1 MEANTDEVDKFVSG
15 ARANLGNQDDVFR
28 EIYKEIIPPHPA
40 EITEKS
46 KKRGKGKKQ
55 PIDGLKHEL
64 EIIFGLR
71 RRNNPEDG
79 LSGIQ
84 NIQKKVDMDLT
95 SCLLRPGGNLQ
106 VNLEV
111 CHWCTHRQGCQN
123 SETNLTRQIEYVY
136 SSKHPKRKG
145 VKDDAILIKK
155 CIQNEVLVIESNV
168 AGMINTNKVDLFRPG
183 FGGKNERRVHIMPL
197 SEVRN
202 TVNEQS
208 WSHLFHSMYLGR
220 TLTVLEACLLNFLP
234 MKHNI
239 RLDVFEDHE
248 NGFRTVKEVKN
259 MFSEFNIEKGNN
271 RKVFDRKLISSD
283 VMEIFRQGF
292 GNNIKQDVFYHNL
305 VRKSDKLF
313 PSGLHGTEELF
324 SSDTEET
331 DFRAR
336 LLGFLWEVWGSVKDL
351 NSGDS
356 MLEVPYFGRRPP
368 AIILHGQGTQINE
381 LPFQYQLI
389 RIKEVPGLIHSWLI
403 FDSTEYPKVIRR
415 SRRPLTQKIDPTWQD
430 QSQHPPQRLEDLLQR
445 SHQFRTIRGRVQ
457 ARYNL
462 RNWELP
468 PRPGEQHVAD
478 GTTETLYFPPKDIF
492 SACSLTKQLRNVKN
506 SLGNPGGKILF
517 LRLQSI
523 FDSLFLS
530 INPTVTMS
538 ELTDTEFKEDLLEE
552 LHKPSHRRFLPSACV
567 LLISKDKRF
576 HKYIRFLSDPNQTD
590 NSNNTITE
598 QITIF
603 TRERSDLQDEHI
615 VENTQLKVLFEMR
628 RVARVSTRENEV
640 FDTVFENWKEHRP
653 QTVERIKK
661 MHGAE
666 VEAFLEIM
674 NYSDKTV
681 SNKLISRRYLW
692 ISPLTHHEFE
702 NPTVDID
709 CLAEGIKNHLNHT
722 GQDGVVMVA
731 RTHEIPYIESL
742 IGKVEYRVIQLYKE
756 MKHEFVYWV
765 SSPPIG
771 AHSPNFLTVG
781 SFDEF

>member
-1 MEANTDEVDKFVSG
+1 MEAKMDEVEKFESEERASSG
-15 ARANLGNQDDVFR
+15 NKNDLLT

-40 EITEKS
+40 EITEKL
-46 KKRGKGKKQ
+46 KRRGKGKKQ
-55 PIDGLKHEL
+55 PLIGLKHEL
-64 EIIFGLR
+64 EVIFGLR
-71 RRNNPEDG
+71 RRNRPEDG

-84 NIQKKVDMDLT
+84 NIQKSADMDLT
-95 SCLLRPGGNLQ
+95 PCLLKPGGNLL

-145 VKDDAILIKK
+145 VKEDAILIKK
-155 CIQNEVLVIESNV
+155 CIQNEVLVIQSTV
-168 AGMINTNKVDLFRPG
+168 AGMIHTNKVDLFRPG

-202 TVNEQS
+202 TANKQS
-208 WSHLFHSMYLGR
+208 WSHLFQSEYLGR

-248 NGFRTVKEVKN
+248 NGFRTVKEVKDV
-259 MFSEFNIEKGNN
+259 FIELNIEKGNN
-271 RKVFDRKLISSD
+271 KIVFNNKMNNSD
-283 VMEIFRQGF
+283 VMEIFRRGLE
-292 GNNIKQDVFYHNL
+292 NNINQDIFYHNL
-305 VRKSDKLF
+305 VRHSDKFF

-324 SSDTEET
+324 SNNSEEM
-331 DFRAR
+331 DFKTR
-336 LLGFLWEVWGSVKDL
+336 LLEFLWEVWNSVKDL
-351 NSGDS
+351 NNEDV
-356 MLEVPYFGRRPP
+356 MLEDPYFGKRPP
-368 AIILHGQGTQINE
+368 GIILHGKGTKIND

-389 RIKEVPGLIHSWLI
+389 RIKEVPGLKIPWLI
-403 FDSTEYPKVIRR
+403 FDSTEYPKQIRR
-415 SRRPLTQKIDPTWQD
+415 LRRPLTQKIDSTWLEPHQN
-430 QSQHPPQRLEDLLQR
+430 PPQELENLLRR
-445 SHQFRTIRGRVQ
+445 SHHFRIIGGRVQ
-457 ARYNL
+457 ARYDL

-468 PRPGEQHVAD
+468 PRPSEQQVPD

-492 SACSLTKQLRNVKN
+492 SACALTKQLQNVKN

-530 INPTVTMS
+530 MNPTVTLS
-538 ELTDTEFKEDLLEE
+538 ELTDTGFKQDLLEE
-552 LHKPSHRRFLPSACV
+552 LHKPSHRRSLPSACV
-567 LLISKDKRF
+567 LSISKDKRF
-576 HKYIRFLSDPNQTD
+576 NKYLRFQSDPNQTD
-590 NSNNTITE
+590 DSDNTITE

-603 TRERSDLQDEHI
+603 TQNRSDFQDEHI
-615 VENTQLKVLFEMR
+615 VENTTLQVLFEMR
-628 RVARVSTRENEV
+628 RVAKVSTRDNDI
-640 FDTVFENWKEHRP
+640 FDTVFDNWKEHRP
-653 QTVERIKK
+653 HTNERSKK

-681 SNKLISRRYLW
+681 SNELISRRYLW
-692 ISPLTHHEFE
+692 ISTLTYHEFE
-702 NPTVDID
+702 NPTIDID
-709 CLAEGIKNHLNHT
+709 CLAQGIKNHLNHV

-731 RTHEIPYIESL
+731 RSHEIPYIESL
-742 IGKVEYRVIQLYKE
+742 IGKVEYRVIQLDKK

-765 SSPPIG
+765 TAAPLG
-771 AHSPNFLTVG
+771 VHSPNFLTVG